1 MKPHDSYQTV
11 LNTME
16 QAARVMKLPAD
27 DLETFKH
34 PERELK
40 VTFPVEMDDGHVRM
54 FEGYRVQHSSVRGP
68 CKGGIRYHEK
78 ATLEGVKALAAVMS
92 LKCAV
97 VSLPFGGA
105 KGAVKVNPHELS
117 KDELR
122 RLTRRYTAAILPI
135 IGPDR
140 DIAAPELNTDE
151 EIMGW
156 MMDTYSMFHGH
167 AVPAVVTGKPLAIGG
182 SRGRAGATGRGVAV
196 CAQEVL
202 SYLGRPVQ
210 GVRVAVQG
218 IGHVGGTAALA
229 LQQAGARVVAMSD
242 STGGVYGEDGLDVAE
257 ILDYAAGGRHKL
269 RDYRGEGV
277 EPATNGEV
285 LTCACDV
292 VIPAAFQHQI
302 TRDIARRMQAKIV
315 VEAANAAT
323 LPEADGV
330 LEKNGVVLV
339 PDILANAGG
348 VVVSYFEW
356 AQNAQSLTWDEATV
370 DQKLKQILHEAFM
383 DVVAEADKYHVSF
396 RLGANILALRR
407 LAEAKNIR
415 GLFP

>member
-182 SRGRAGATGRGVAV
+182 SRGRACATGRGVAI

-257 ILDYAAGGRHKL
+257 ILDYAAGGRHKNTRSSVTGDQWRSADL
-269 RDYRGEGV
+269 RVRRGDSSGLSASDHAGYR
-277 EPATNGEV
+277 PAHAGQDRGGSRQ
-285 LTCACDV
+285 CGH
-292 VIPAAFQHQI
+292 PA
-302 TRDIARRMQAKIV
+302 RGRRRPGKKWRGAGAGHSGQRRRR
-315 VEAANAAT
+315 
-323 LPEADGV
+323 GS
-330 LEKNGVVLV
+330 
-339 PDILANAGG
+339 IL
-348 VVVSYFEW
+348 F
-356 AQNAQSLTWDEATV
+356 
-370 DQKLKQILHEAFM
+370 
-383 DVVAEADKYHVSF
+383 
-396 RLGANILALRR
+396 
-407 LAEAKNIR
+407 
-415 GLFP
+415 